1 MHKNSLFRNN
11 NLPKRSCKRLMAS
24 NPILQIE
31 DLSITLAKQRQQYP
45 IVQSLSFTINEG
57 QTLAIIG
64 ESGSGKSVSAHAI
77 LRLLPCPPFSVS
89 GQVNFQGHNLLT
101 ASRSIQKKIIGTE
114 ISMIFQNPQAS
125 LNPVFT
131 IEQQFR
137 EIIHTHLALT
147 AEVAKEKMLYALEET
162 GFHDPRL
169 CLNLY
174 PHQLSGGMLQRICIA
189 MALLCSPKLLIADEP
204 TTALDVSVQ
213 YQILQ
218 LLKTLQ
224 KKTGMSLL
232 IITHNMGVVA
242 ETADDVLVLYAG
254 RMVECAPAVQ
264 MFHNPSHPYTRDLL
278 ASRPSLQPQQLGSFN
293 PIPGQP
299 PHYTAFPSG
308 CRYHP
313 RCSKILNRCSAEAP
327 EIYPVREGHKVRCWL
342 YDD

>member
-1 MHKNSLFRNN
+1 MV
-11 NLPKRSCKRLMAS
+11 AA
-24 NPILQIE
+24 PILQIE
-31 DLSITLAKQRQQYP
+31 DLSIALTKKRQEYP
-45 IVQSLSFTINEG
+45 IVNSLSFTIDAG

-77 LRLLPCPPFSVS
+77 LRLLPSPPFSIS
-89 GQVNFQGHNLLT
+89 GQINFQNQDLLT
-101 ASRSIQKKIIGTE
+101 ASHSTRKKIIGTE

-137 EIIHTHLALT
+137 EIINTHLSLSP
-147 AEVAKEKMLYALEET
+147 ELSREKMLHALEET
-162 GFHDPRL
+162 GFHDPKL

-189 MALLCSPKLLIADEP
+189 MALICSPKLLIADEP

-224 KKTGMSLL
+224 QKTGMSLL

-242 ETADDVLVLYAG
+242 ETADEVLVLYAG
-254 RMVECAPAVQ
+254 RMVERAPAVQ
-264 MFHNPSHPYTRDLL
+264 LFHNPSHPYTRDLL
-278 ASRPSLQPQQLGSFN
+278 ASRPSLTTTKLGSFH

-308 CRYHP
+308 CCYHP
-313 RCSKILNRCSAEAP
+313 RCSKILNQCSADAP
-327 EIYPVREGHKVRCWL
+327 EIYSLREGHKVRCWL
-342 YDD
+342 YDN

>member
-1 MHKNSLFRNN
+1 
-11 NLPKRSCKRLMAS
+11 MAS

-31 DLSITLAKQRQQYP
+31 DLSITLTKQCRQHSV
-45 IVQSLSFTINEG
+45 VQSLSFTIHEG

-64 ESGSGKSVSAHAI
+64 ESGSGKSVSAQGI
-77 LRLLPCPPFSVS
+77 LRLLPCPPFLIS

-101 ASRSIQKKIIGTE
+101 ASRSTRKKIIGTK

-131 IEQQFR
+131 IEQQFK
-137 EIIHTHLALT
+137 EIIHTHLALSS
-147 AEVAKEKMLYALEET
+147 EVAREKMLHALEET

-213 YQILQ
+213 YQILR

-242 ETADDVLVLYAG
+242 ETADEVLVLYAG
-254 RMVECAPAVQ
+254 RMVEYAPAIQ
-264 MFHNPSHPYTRDLL
+264 IFHNPSHPYTRDLL
-278 ASRPSLQPQQLGSFN
+278 ASRPSLKPTKLGSFN

-308 CRYHP
+308 CCYHP
-313 RCSKILNRCSAEAP
+313 RCSKILNKCPADAP
-327 EIYPVREGHKVRCWL
+327 EVYSVREGHKVRCWL
-342 YDD
+342 YDN